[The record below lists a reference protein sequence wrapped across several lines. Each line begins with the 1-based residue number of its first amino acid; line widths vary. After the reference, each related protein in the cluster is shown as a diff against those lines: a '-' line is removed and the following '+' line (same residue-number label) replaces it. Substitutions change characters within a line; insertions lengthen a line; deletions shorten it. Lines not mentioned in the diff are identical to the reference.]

1 MNWGVKI
8 AILYLSFVGLIVTLA
23 VTCFGHKVELESKD
37 YYAKELKFQSQIDA
51 TNNANN
57 LSGLIEHKVLGK
69 SVEVIIPKELIT
81 ADFKGDVNFFRPSD
95 SSKDKKIVFA
105 PDSLG
110 KQVFQDDSF
119 IKGVYKMQM
128 SFTSNNKTY
137 YKEDIINF
145 Q

>member
-8 AILYLSFVGLIVTLA
+8 TILYLSFVGLIVTLA

-51 TNNANN
+51 TNNANK
-57 LSGLIEHKVLGK
+57 LSGSIEHKVSGK
-69 SVEVIIPKELIT
+69 SVEVTIPKDLLT
-81 ADFKGDVNFFRPSD
+81 ADFKGEVNFFRPSD
-95 SSKDKKIVFA
+95 SSKDKKIAFV
-105 PDSLG
+105 PDSSG
-110 KQVFQDDSF
+110 KQVFKDASF
-119 IKGVYKMQM
+119 IKGVYKMQL

-137 YKEDIINF
+137 YKENIINF

>member
-1 MNWGVKI
+1 MNWGIKI
-8 AILYLSFVGLIVTLA
+8 AILYLSFVGLIVALA

-57 LSGLIEHKVLGK
+57 LQGTIEHTVSGK
-69 SVEVIIPKELIT
+69 AVEIVIPKDLLS
-81 ADFKGDVNFFRPSD
+81 ADFKGEVNFFRPSD
-95 SSKDKKIVFA
+95 SSKDKKIVFT
-105 PDSLG
+105 PDSSG
-110 KQVFQDDSF
+110 KQLFQDESF
-119 IKGVYKMQM
+119 IKGVYKMQLL
-128 SFTSNNKTY
+128 FTSNSITY

>member
-51 TNNANN
+51 TNNANS
-57 LSGLIEHKVLGK
+57 LTGSIEHTVSGK
-69 SVEVIIPKELIT
+69 TVEVTVPKELLT
-81 ADFKGDVNFFRPSD
+81 SDFKGEVNFFRPSD
-95 SSKDKKIVFA
+95 SSKDKKIVFV
-105 PDSLG
+105 PDSSG
-110 KQVFQDDSF
+110 KQVFQDAGF
-119 IKGVYKMQM
+119 IKGVYKMQL